1 MTIIIDLLIESLLQ
15 YGKEVEVLKQSLKE
29 KESILLDILCIDVLL
44 CIFRVY

>member
-29 KESILLDILCIDVLL
+29 KESILLDTICICLAL
-44 CIFRVY
+44 YF

>member
-29 KESILLDILCIDVLL
+29 KEGILLDTMYRCLALY
-44 CIFRVY
+44 F